1 MLKLLKCVLVAGG
14 IALAWGVVGDDV
26 KASEH
31 AGVTVED
38 LEDLVATIEDD
49 AERKL
54 LVGRLNALIEIKKA
68 EKEAQEP
75 EQQTV
80 GSIVIDQLSAHSA
93 ALAKQLSSLTEAVL
107 ALPAGLTN
115 LRLGLSDSTTVKR
128 WTVGVL
134 TLLAV
139 IAAGL
144 ITQSVAKKFLV
155 KPLSSIAWR
164 DGDSLLMQFPL
175 LVARLILILIP
186 PATFAA
192 VGGLLISL
200 LGEDGIARPVA
211 LSVIYAVA
219 FVGAINA
226 IARTIL
232 APAAASAR
240 PIRLG
245 DETAH
250 YLYIWIKRVSAV
262 GVFGYFTIQIAG
274 YLGLAG
280 SAQLLLFK
288 LVGLLLLLLFV
299 MLILQNRRGVAQIIS
314 GKEDARLFQLR
325 RRLADLWHVLAVLY
339 LVVVYLVWAVG
350 MPGGFAYVSSAT
362 LLTAL
367 AVFLGIAAAS
377 FAVRMIDRA
386 FSLSDELKARL
397 PGLEAR
403 TNRYLPIVKSVLRGL
418 IAAIATLAVLQAWG
432 LDILQWLG
440 QAEGRALVSRLA
452 SIGAIVLLAIIGWEI
467 LSAGIERY
475 LASNDASQSQ
485 RARTLLP
492 LIRKVILAALSVI
505 VGLTILSELGI
516 NIAPLLAGAGVVG
529 LAIGFGAQTL
539 VRDIITGLFILIED
553 SISVND
559 YVTMGGHSGTVEAL
573 SIRTIRL
580 RDRSGT
586 VHTIPFSDVTAVIN
600 FTRDFAYSVLEI
612 GVAYKEDVDRVARVI
627 EKVGQEL
634 RQDPA
639 WKNDIVQDLEVLG
652 LDRFD
657 DSAVVIRARIKT
669 APGRQWD
676 IRRAFNLLLKRRFDA
691 ENIEIPFPQRTVWF
705 AEAPGGGDAVRLE
718 EETATADKNK
728 LANAPLGG
736 DTGGKT

>member
-1 MLKLLKCVLVAGG
+1 
-14 IALAWGVVGDDV
+14 
-26 KASEH
+26 
-31 AGVTVED
+31 
-38 LEDLVATIEDD
+38 
-49 AERKL
+49 
-54 LVGRLNALIEIKKA
+54 
-68 EKEAQEP
+68 
-75 EQQTV
+75 
-80 GSIVIDQLSAHSA
+80 
-93 ALAKQLSSLTEAVL
+93 
-107 ALPAGLTN
+107 
-115 LRLGLSDSTTVKR
+115 
-128 WTVGVL
+128 
-134 TLLAV
+134 
-139 IAAGL
+139 
-144 ITQSVAKKFLV
+144 
-155 KPLSSIAWR
+155 
-164 DGDSLLMQFPL
+164 
-175 LVARLILILIP
+175 
-186 PATFAA
+186 
-192 VGGLLISL
+192 
-200 LGEDGIARPVA
+200 
-211 LSVIYAVA
+211 
-219 FVGAINA
+219 
-226 IARTIL
+226 
-232 APAAASAR
+232 
-240 PIRLG
+240 
-245 DETAH
+245 
-250 YLYIWIKRVSAV
+250 
-262 GVFGYFTIQIAG
+262 
-274 YLGLAG
+274 
-280 SAQLLLFK
+280 
-288 LVGLLLLLLFV
+288 
-299 MLILQNRRGVAQIIS
+299 
-314 GKEDARLFQLR
+314 
-325 RRLADLWHVLAVLY
+325 
-339 LVVVYLVWAVG
+339 

-418 IAAIATLAVLQAWG
+418 IAAVATLAVLQAWG

-475 LASNDASQSQ
+475 LASNDASHSQ

-627 EKVGQEL
+627 EEVGQEL

-705 AEAPGGGDAVRLE
+705 AEAPGGGDAARLE

-736 DTGGKT
+736 DTGGET

>member
-1 MLKLLKCVLVAGG
+1 
-14 IALAWGVVGDDV
+14 
-26 KASEH
+26 
-31 AGVTVED
+31 
-38 LEDLVATIEDD
+38 
-49 AERKL
+49 
-54 LVGRLNALIEIKKA
+54 
-68 EKEAQEP
+68 
-75 EQQTV
+75 
-80 GSIVIDQLSAHSA
+80 
-93 ALAKQLSSLTEAVL
+93 
-107 ALPAGLTN
+107 
-115 LRLGLSDSTTVKR
+115 
-128 WTVGVL
+128 
-134 TLLAV
+134 
-139 IAAGL
+139 
-144 ITQSVAKKFLV
+144 
-155 KPLSSIAWR
+155 
-164 DGDSLLMQFPL
+164 
-175 LVARLILILIP
+175 
-186 PATFAA
+186 
-192 VGGLLISL
+192 
-200 LGEDGIARPVA
+200 
-211 LSVIYAVA
+211 
-219 FVGAINA
+219 
-226 IARTIL
+226 
-232 APAAASAR
+232 
-240 PIRLG
+240 
-245 DETAH
+245 
-250 YLYIWIKRVSAV
+250 
-262 GVFGYFTIQIAG
+262 
-274 YLGLAG
+274 
-280 SAQLLLFK
+280 
-288 LVGLLLLLLFV
+288 
-299 MLILQNRRGVAQIIS
+299 
-314 GKEDARLFQLR
+314 
-325 RRLADLWHVLAVLY
+325 
-339 LVVVYLVWAVG
+339 

-418 IAAIATLAVLQAWG
+418 IAAVATLAVLQAWG

-440 QAEGRALVSRLA
+440 EAEGRALVSRLA

-467 LSAGIERY
+467 LSASIERY
-475 LASNDASQSQ
+475 LASNDASHSQ

-627 EKVGQEL
+627 EEVGQEL
-634 RQDPA
+634 RQNPDLR
-639 WKNDIVQDLEVLG
+639 NDILQDLEVLG

-669 APGRQWD
+669 APGMQWN

-705 AEAPGGGDAVRLE
+705 AEAPGGDDAARLE

-728 LANAPLGG
+728 LAKAPLGG